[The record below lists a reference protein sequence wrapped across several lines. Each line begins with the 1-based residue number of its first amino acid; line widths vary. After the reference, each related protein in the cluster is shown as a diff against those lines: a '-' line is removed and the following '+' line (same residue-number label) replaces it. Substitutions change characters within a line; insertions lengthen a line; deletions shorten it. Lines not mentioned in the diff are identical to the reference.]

1 MEYKQVEEDLQYLA
15 KTDERYAELKAGV
28 EHMKNMLKSVK
39 GSFVTNSKES
49 VSKATEAFYADKNYI
64 DVRDVAGSYIPALSR
79 KNDGS
84 NFNKYYLW
92 LLYGKSYGLLYNCK
106 MGHGF

>member
-1 MEYKQVEEDLQYLA
+1 MDYKKVEEDRQYLA

-64 DVRDVAGSYIPALSR
+64 DVRIENLTSFLKEINILQAA
-79 KNDGS
+79 
-84 NFNKYYLW
+84 
-92 LLYGKSYGLLYNCK
+92 
-106 MGHGF
+106 